1 MMVVSNITSIQ
12 MPLKPNK
19 TAIEAASKPKP
30 VKLKKCPGCHKMF
43 PLTKEFF
50 SVDKSKSSGFKS
62 PCKWCHRKKSKAYY
76 DKTARKVY
84 QKKKVTT
91 TMEWSE
97 LG

>member
-1 MMVVSNITSIQ
+1 MVVSNITSIQ

-30 VKLKKCPGCHKMF
+30 VKLKKCPVCHKIF

-62 PCKWCHRKKSKAYY
+62 PCKKCHRLKSKIYY
-76 DKTARKVY
+76 DKIVKSKNN
-84 QKKKVTT
+84 KKKITT
-91 TMEWSE
+91 HMEWDI
-97 LG
+97 L